1 MEHIT
6 SAEAA
11 AMNGG
16 AAVRKVFAL
25 FPYYNRVDTLKLTNR
40 FSGVRSYLR
49 DIRPC
54 R

>member
-40 FSGVRSYLR
+40 FSGMRRYLR
-49 DIRPC
+49 DIPLYR
-54 R
+54 